1 MTENNPAQRYGTEPY
16 RPDTIETLGPEPR
29 SSRLTKSLVWV
40 LMGLHAVSSIIGL
53 VALRGQDPAAY
64 FEAYLPPAETAQ
76 MSPDMIATM
85 FQTTV
90 VFFIVFAV
98 INLALFVIVGLGLR
112 ATKNWARFMGLILG
126 GLFLLS
132 SAYTLLFA
140 TDYSNLPGPD
150 FLNTMLSWVIL
161 LITVWWGA
169 QALSKAT
176 ARWFA
181 AHR

>member
-1 MTENNPAQRYGTEPY
+1 MTENNPANKYGTQPY
-16 RPDTIETLGPEPR
+16 RPDTFETLGPEPR

-40 LMGLHAVSSIIGL
+40 LLLLHAVSSIIGL
-53 VALRGQDPAAY
+53 AALRGQDPAAY
-64 FEAYLPPAETAQ
+64 FEAYLPASELTQ
-76 MSPDMIATM
+76 MTPDMMATM

-90 VFFIVFAV
+90 VFFIVFALF
-98 INLALFVIVGLGLR
+98 NLALFVIVGLGLR

-140 TDYSNLPGPD
+140 TDYGNLPGTE

-161 LITVWWGA
+161 FITVWWGV